1 MFKDLRRNVSM
12 TLNVY
17 YCVLQEGMSD
27 DVKCVLWKK
36 SKADVRCMIVYMYYL
51 KNEICIL
58 YIVHSI

>member
-36 SKADVRCMIVYMYYL
+36 SKADVRCVSW
-51 KNEICIL
+51 KKCKDD
-58 YIVHSI
+58 SIYVLLEE